1 MKNIV
6 LITFLFILTLKSA
19 YSQRIDFIQVKGIE
33 YHEEYELWDDW
44 PDEWVDLNGTEKY
57 YMIISQEVRG
67 KVYKVYLYVNGEL
80 IMSSSVWYDS
90 EKSKSVRVQWDSPYV
105 NCYVDELGNYI
116 YAENVSLEQLALDS
130 SPWKRDDSR
139 MYFWLFDINL
149 GLALR

>member
-1 MKNIV
+1 MKSIV
-6 LITFLFILTLKSA
+6 LITFLSILTIKSV

-44 PDEWVDLNGTEKY
+44 PDEWVDLNGTVKY

-67 KVYKVYLYVNGEL
+67 KVYKVYLYANGEL
-80 IMSSSVWYDS
+80 IMSSSVWFDS

-139 MYFWLFDINL
+139 MYFWLFDLNL